1 MVMVYVFSVESRR
14 GIFHLLHTELLIP
27 QEFRA
32 EHHLIPTEI
41 VQLSLIPQH
50 FTN

>member
-1 MVMVYVFSVESRR
+1 MVMIHVFSVESRR
-14 GIFHLLHTELLIP
+14 GIFHLFYPRLLIP

-32 EHHLIPTEI
+32 EHRMTPTEI
-41 VQLSLIPQH
+41 VQLLLIPQH